1 MKCANMIKHQSD
13 FYIFANSSKR
23 CAPALAQWPSSQS
36 APLAV
41 PTPTTAALHK
51 LRNRPAEPI
60 ARPTSEMGPTRRPF
74 RPSQLSWQIPR
85 SSLSLYFDPA
95 GCKRNDKTFG
105 RGPALGSNTDQIDV
119 LNCSGTDQTSDRW
132 RMTRGSS
139 RRRRGE
145 VIDGALW

>member
-1 MKCANMIKHQSD
+1 MRSSACAVALIAIRAFGSAYPDHGRSAQ
-13 FYIFANSSKR
+13 AAKR
-23 CAPALAQWPSSQS
+23 
-36 APLAV
+36 APLSQLPGPRAKWGQRQ
-41 PTPTTAALHK
+41 AL
-51 LRNRPAEPI
+51 P
-60 ARPTSEMGPTRRPF
+60 
-74 RPSQLSWQIPR
+74 RPSRLSWQIPR